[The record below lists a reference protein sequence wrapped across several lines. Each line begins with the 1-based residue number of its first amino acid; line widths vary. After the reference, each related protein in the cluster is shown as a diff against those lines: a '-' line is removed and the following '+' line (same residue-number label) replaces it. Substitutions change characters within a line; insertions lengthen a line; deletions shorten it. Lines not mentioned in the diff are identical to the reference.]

1 MGGIES
7 TLKAT
12 TVRPIVRSDSLSPLP
27 TFALDTAKFS
37 DGSVGFLAT
46 KTDLAKNVTT
56 QNIVLKHCIQT
67 TETSYLFIGTDDTL
81 LTFMVD
87 LLTKKVYCKV
97 ESGGS
102 VILRPCVTTYEAL
115 EDSKIDIL
123 VQLYRHSKP
132 LS

>member
-37 DGSVGFLAT
+37 DGSVGFL
-46 KTDLAKNVTT
+46 
-56 QNIVLKHCIQT
+56 QHIVLKHWIQT
-67 TETSYLFIGTDDTL
+67 SETSYLFIGTDDTV

-87 LLTKKVYCKV
+87 LITKKVYCKV

-102 VILRPCVTTYEAL
+102 VILRPCVTTYEPL